1 MLCSQRSRVT
11 LFLNT
16 FLFTNDPAA
25 SASSANKHT
34 QGHHEDDRT
43 ASYTRYGR
51 LVHMPALG
59 PRPLGSVEWAHD
71 ALGASDGLDGM
82 PTSAV
87 LIFRGVKRDYR
98 TQSGPYA
105 GTVNGVLCATRLRP
119 CSVYSTAEFTERRPG
134 RNP

>member
-1 MLCSQRSRVT
+1 MLCSHRSRAM

-16 FLFTNDPAA
+16 FFFTNDPAA

-71 ALGASDGLDGM
+71 ALGASDGRVGM

-87 LIFRGVKRDYR
+87 LEVRVAKGLSECECIEG
-98 TQSGPYA
+98 
-105 GTVNGVLCATRLRP
+105 
-119 CSVYSTAEFTERRPG
+119 E
-134 RNP
+134 